1 MRVCVV
7 DDSPMFTRGLELLL
21 PQLSEQRVQVV
32 GSTDEASSA
41 AAMVHRH
48 QPDLTL
54 VNLVM
59 PPPGGLRA
67 VAAIRRLNP
76 DARIV
81 TMAQAED
88 HEHELQALRAGAL
101 GHLRK
106 TSEPEHLVTALL
118 AVADGWAVVPRAL
131 LEALLRASECPEA
144 AKPGALSQQERTLWR
159 LIAEGTTIAGIARR
173 THVSERTAKRL
184 VAGLLQRL
192 QCATRTEAAVLAG
205 SIGLLR
211 DDEPADVRQGK
222 LSDASRPVG
231 GAGAAREPD
240 TTRHA
245 ASA

>member
-1 MRVCVV
+1 MRLCVV

-21 PQLSEQRVQVV
+21 PAVSEQRVQVV
-32 GSTDEASSA
+32 ASTDDATSA

-67 VAAIRRLNP
+67 VAAIRRLDP

-81 TMAQAED
+81 TMAQVED
-88 HEHELQALRAGAL
+88 DGHELQALRAGAL

-106 TSEPEHLVTALL
+106 TAEPEELVSALL
-118 AVADGWAVVPRAL
+118 AVVDGWAVVPRVL
-131 LEALLRASECPEA
+131 LETLLRASERPA
-144 AKPGALSQQERTLWR
+144 AAQPGALSDQERMLWR

-173 THVSERTAKRL
+173 LHVSERTAKRL

-192 QCATRTEAAVLAG
+192 QVATRTQAAVLAG

-211 DDEPADVRQGK
+211 DAGSADER
-222 LSDASRPVG
+222 R
-231 GAGAAREPD
+231 AGAQAPR
-240 TTRHA
+240 TRHA
-245 ASA
+245 ESA

>member
-1 MRVCVV
+1 MRLCVV

-21 PQLSEQRVQVV
+21 PAVSEQRVQVV
-32 GSTDEASSA
+32 GSTDEATQA
-41 AAMVHRH
+41 AALVHRH
-48 QPDLTL
+48 QPDLVL
-54 VNLVM
+54 VNLVL

-81 TMAQAED
+81 TMAQSED
-88 HEHELQALRAGAL
+88 DAQELRALRAGAL

-106 TSEPEHLVTALL
+106 TAEPEELVSALL
-118 AVADGWAVVPRAL
+118 AVVDGWAVVPRVL
-131 LEALLRASECPEA
+131 LAALLRASECPDA
-144 AKPGALSQQERTLWR
+144 AQPGALSDQERRLWR

-192 QCATRTEAAVLAG
+192 QVATRTEAAVLAG

-211 DDEPADVRQGK
+211 DEEPG
-222 LSDASRPVG
+222 LSL
-231 GAGAAREPD
+231 AAAAP
-240 TTRHA
+240 TR
-245 ASA
+245 

>member
-21 PQLSEQRVQVV
+21 PAVSDQRVQVV
-32 GSTDEASSA
+32 GSTEEASAA

-81 TMAQAED
+81 TMAQAQD
-88 HEHELQALRAGAL
+88 DDAELTALRAGAL

-106 TSEPEHLVTALL
+106 TAGPEELVSALL
-118 AVADGWAVVPRAL
+118 AVVDGWAVVPRVL
-131 LEALLRASECPEA
+131 LAELLRASECPEA
-144 AKPGALSQQERTLWR
+144 PQPGALSPQERMLWR

-173 THVSERTAKRL
+173 LHVSERTAKRL
-184 VAGLLQRL
+184 VAGLLRRL

-211 DDEPADVRQGK
+211 ADEPVDDRRGR
-222 LSDASRPVG
+222 LSDASGR
-231 GAGAAREPD
+231 GAGARDAGSRAP
-240 TTRHA
+240 HA
-245 ASA
+245 ESA

>member
-21 PQLSEQRVQVV
+21 PAVSDQRVEVV
-32 GSTDEASSA
+32 GSTDEASAA

-54 VNLVM
+54 VSLVM

-81 TMAQAED
+81 TMAQAQD
-88 HEHELQALRAGAL
+88 DDAELRALRAGAL

-106 TSEPEHLVTALL
+106 TAGPEELVSALL
-118 AVADGWAVVPRAL
+118 AVADGWAVVPREL
-131 LEALLRASECPEA
+131 LTALLRASECPESA
-144 AKPGALSQQERTLWR
+144 QPGALSAQERMLWR

-173 THVSERTAKRL
+173 LHVSERTAKRL

-211 DDEPADVRQGK
+211 ADEPVDDRRGR
-222 LSDASRPVG
+222 LSDASGR
-231 GAGAAREPD
+231 GAASRDAGTSGP
-240 TTRHA
+240 HA
-245 ASA
+245 ESA